1 MAGVGKMP
9 AADVDK
15 VSPVKAEQGG
25 ILVKMLE
32 PHRASE
38 EGMGTPI
45 PCFWNTLRI
54 MCLESDAW

>member
-1 MAGVGKMP
+1 MP

>member
-9 AADVDK
+9 AADDDK
-15 VSPVKAEQGG
+15 VSPVKTEQGG
-25 ILVKMLE
+25 ILVQMLE

-38 EGMGTPI
+38 EGMRMPI

-54 MCLESDAW
+54 MCLENDAW